1 MTTKRA
7 LVPAFIL
14 AGSMISSLA
23 AADVPPPGLQ
33 SCVNKTA
40 GVACDMEN
48 TGGQPTGQIG
58 VCTMTMQCGTRV
70 PCGADSSTY
79 PVCPD
84 ASVGPPGYVWEPHAC
99 LLCQAGD
106 AGATDAATDSAAPT
120 DGATPTDSAAGGAAG
135 AAGAVVAGGAAG
147 TAGTA
152 QAGAAG
158 ATTGTGGA
166 AGSAGAVAL
175 GGAAGSIGAGG
186 STAAGGVAGAPSE
199 PPADEGGG
207 CSLGSANAKKTFG
220 PWLLSGGVAALLL
233 LARRRRRS

>member
-7 LVPAFIL
+7 LFPAFVL
-14 AGSMISSLA
+14 AGAMFSSIA
-23 AADVPPPGLQ
+23 TADVPPPGLQ

-58 VCTMTMQCGTRV
+58 VCTMTMQCGSWV
-70 PCGADSSTY
+70 ACGTDGAPY

-84 ASVGPPGYVWEPHAC
+84 AGSVRPGYVWERSAC

-106 AGATDAATDSAAPT
+106 AGATDAAADSAAPT

-135 AAGAVVAGGAAG
+135 SAGAVVTGGAAG
-147 TAGTA
+147 TAGAA

-158 ATTGTGGA
+158 ATIGAGGA

-186 STAAGGVAGAPSE
+186 STAAGGVAGAPTE
-199 PPADEGGG
+199 PPVDEGGG

-233 LARRRRRS
+233 LARRRRRD